1 MPDSAITIQTVA
13 YGPAGD
19 QVGDLYLPQAPC
31 PPVVCLLH
39 GGFWRMP
46 YGRDEMDAV
55 ARDLVARG
63 FAVWNLEYR
72 RIGAPGGGWPGT
84 FEDVSAGIDHLAT
97 IAADGVVLD
106 PGRIVVIGHSAGG
119 HLALWCARRN
129 AAQGMDNAQKHVDVV
144 AVAGLAPVADLV
156 FAHDLA
162 VGNDAVAELL
172 GGSPA
177 ERPERYRMAS
187 PAAMLPLGVK
197 QLVVHGIA
205 DAALPIQ
212 ISRRYAR
219 AAVAAGDDV
228 DFIELDGV
236 GHMDFL
242 DPSSNAHAILCEWLH
257 RI

>member
-205 DAALPIQ
+205 DAALPIE

>member
-106 PGRIVVIGHSAGG
+106 LGRIVVIGHSAGG

-205 DAALPIQ
+205 DAALPIE